1 MASSYLTRTPSSDSN
16 RTKWTFSAWI
26 KKSNPSA
33 SSAESMILS
42 AGTYN
47 TNQML
52 QLASQEDF
60 TLNHYNANGTL
71 SWGLTTAKTRDPS
84 AFYHL
89 VVTFDVAQA
98 TSTNRVKIYLNG
110 SLATLTGNYPDQN
123 QDSVINSTLAQNIGF
138 RSGSSY
144 YFNGLMTHIHLCDGY
159 AYAASDFGETDTTS
173 GIWKP
178 KTAPSVSY
186 GTNGFFLKFENSGAM
201 GTDSS
206 GNSNTFTVSGSLTQN
221 VDTPSNNFATW
232 NPLSSSSAYGG
243 QNAPTNGNT
252 TFVSGETGTNYPTYF
267 TTLGVSS
274 GKWYFECKM
283 GSSGGPGAM
292 IGISDQ
298 TKLSSYFGSGTY
310 DYGYFGYDGTKFV
323 SGSATSYGN
332 SYGNNDI
339 VGCAVDL
346 DNNKL
351 YFHKN
356 GTYQNSGVPTSG
368 STGTGAISISAA
380 SATTTGFYFF
390 TAGDAGNS
398 DAPTVNANFGS
409 GFFGTTAVASANAD
423 GNGIGAFEY
432 AVPSGYYALCTKNI
446 KEFG

>member
-1 MASSYLTRTPSSDSN
+1 MASTYLTNGLTAGSGTIGTVSLWVKRSNLSTSTLYHFWEDNTTWCRLRFDSSDVLHWET
-16 RTKWTFSAWI
+16 R
-26 KKSNPSA
+26 
-33 SSAESMILS
+33 
-42 AGTYN
+42 
-47 TNQML
+47 
-52 QLASQEDF
+52 D
-60 TLNHYNANGTL
+60 NGTVN
-71 SWGLTTAKTRDPS
+71 GK
-84 AFYHL
+84 FK
-89 VVTFDVAQA
+89 
-98 TSTNRVKIYLNG
+98 TNRVFRDTSAWYHIVVRVDTTQSTEADRFKLYVNG
-110 SLATLTGNYPDQN
+110 SEETSFSTSNYPTQN
-123 QDSVINSTLAQNIGF
+123 RDVKMTAQPYIGTEWQG
-138 RSGSSY
+138 SGVN
-144 YFNGLMTHIHLCDGY
+144 YFDGNMTHIHYTDGQSY
-159 AYAASDFGETDTTS
+159 DASTFGETDSTS

-178 KTAPSVSY
+178 KTAPSVTY
-186 GTNGFFLKFENSGAM
+186 GSKGFFLKFENSGAM

-252 TFVSGETGTNYPTYF
+252 TFVSGETGTNYPAYWS
-267 TTLGVSS
+267 TLGASS

-283 GSSGGPGAM
+283 GSSGGAGAM
-292 IGISDQ
+292 IGVSDQ
-298 TKLSSYFGSGTY
+298 KQLTSYFGSGSY

-351 YFHKN
+351 YFSKN
-356 GTYQNSGVPTSG
+356 GTWQNSGDPTSG
-368 STGTGAISISAA
+368 STGTGAISIADA
-380 SATTTGFYFF
+380 SSTTTGFYFF
-390 TAGDAGNS
+390 TAGDSGNS

-423 GNGIGAFEY
+423 GNNVGAFEY